1 MRISFQWLSKYVKL
15 KISPNELA
23 EKLTSVGLEVEGIE
37 RLGGQFDNFVVG
49 EIVSVRKHTNADK
62 LSVCRVNIG
71 MKNETSVEDVLK
83 IVCGAPNV
91 AAGQKVAVGLVG
103 AVVPK
108 NQHDPAGKPF
118 TLSNVKIRG
127 EESFGM
133 ICSEY
138 ELGIGEDAKG
148 ILVLDPSA
156 KVGVPLAKHFGL
168 DDVVF
173 EIGITPNRPDC
184 LSHIGI
190 AREAAAVL
198 KRKVDLPRTR
208 IRENKEHIA
217 KEFSV
222 EVHTPEGC
230 PRYSARLVSDIVVA
244 PSPQWLQTSLRSVGL
259 RPINNVVDITNFVMY
274 EFGQPLHAFDGDLIH
289 KKKIIVRNAS
299 EGDKFVTLD
308 GIERSLTS
316 STLMIWD
323 ADRPIAIAGVMG
335 GMNSEISGTTTSVFI
350 ESAFFNPSSVR
361 KTAKRLG
368 ILSDAAFRFERG
380 TDPNK
385 TVDAVD
391 RAASM
396 LAEIAGGQVHR
407 GVIDVYPRKI
417 KERLIRVRTER
428 VNKLLGT
435 DISSAA
441 MKKML
446 APIGITMRPK
456 PKGMMLCTVPTF
468 RPDIEQEI
476 DIVEEI
482 ARLHGYTKI
491 EDKMVSNIDF
501 SHRSSHA
508 DGSGK
513 LRNALCGLGFNEVV
527 TNSLLD
533 ESLVKPFS
541 PNVVKIKNPISK
553 DLSALRPS
561 TVFSMLQAVFHNTNY
576 GNSDLKLFEIG
587 RTYEKVRQEDPEVFI
602 HGYKEHRVISV
613 CLTGKKDAVSWD
625 SSSRFVDIYDLK
637 GVVQVLLDKIL
648 LDKFQFI
655 YYDSHSALTEETIV
669 VEKDGTYVG
678 FLGKVK
684 ADLLKKFSVESDVY
698 VSELSVSELVQ
709 DQKKFRTYVPPT
721 KFPSVRRDLAF
732 IVARDVLFE
741 AIERQVMMDGGH
753 LLKDV
758 TLFDIFE
765 GKPLPEGKKSF
776 AISVELNSAEKT
788 LTEEEATTVI
798 DRVVKG
804 VSEAFNAE
812 LRSSS

>member
-1 MRISFQWLSKYVKL
+1 MRISFNWLSKYIKL
-15 KISPNELA
+15 KISPEKLA
-23 EKLTSVGLEVEGIE
+23 EKLTSVGLEVESIE

-62 LSVCRVNIG
+62 LTVCLVSVGKKRGSTADDI
-71 MKNETSVEDVLK
+71 LQ

-91 AAGQKVAVGLVG
+91 TAGQKVAVGLVG
-103 AVVPK
+103 AVVPR

-118 TLSNVKIRG
+118 TLGNVKIRG
-127 EESFGM
+127 EESSGM

-138 ELGIGEDAKG
+138 ELGIGEDANG

-156 KVGVPLAKHFGL
+156 KVGASLAKHFGL

-190 AREAAAVL
+190 AREAAAIL
-198 KRKVDLPRTR
+198 KGKVELPRVH
-208 IRENKEHIA
+208 IRENAEQIS

-222 EVHTPEGC
+222 DVRNPEGC
-230 PRYSARLVSDIVVA
+230 PRYSARLVTGVVVA
-244 PSPQWLQTSLRSVGL
+244 PSPQWLQASLKSVGL
-259 RPINNVVDITNFVMY
+259 RPINNVVDVTNFVMF

-299 EGDKFVTLD
+299 DGEKFVTLD
-308 GIERSLTS
+308 GIERTLTA

-335 GMNSEISGTTTSVFI
+335 GMNSEISASTTSVFL

-380 TDPNK
+380 TDPNT

-407 GVIDVYPRKI
+407 GVIDVYPKKI
-417 KERLIRVRTER
+417 KDRRVRLRTER

-435 DISSAA
+435 NISAPS

-446 APIGITMRPK
+446 ASIGISTQSK
-456 PKGMMLCTVPTF
+456 SKGVMLCTVPTF

-476 DIVEEI
+476 DLVEEV

-491 EDKMVSNIDF
+491 EDKMMSNIDF
-501 SHRSSHA
+501 SHRSSHGDA
-508 DGSGK
+508 LAQ

-527 TNSLLD
+527 TNSLID
-533 ESLVKPFS
+533 QTLVKPFS
-541 PNVVKIKNPISK
+541 PNVVEIKNPISK

-561 TVFSMLQAVFHNTNY
+561 TVFSMLQAVYHNINY
-576 GNSDLKLFEIG
+576 GNGDLKLFEIG
-587 RTYEKVRQEDPEVFI
+587 RTYEKVAKEIPTAFI
-602 HGYKEHRVISV
+602 QGYKENGVISV
-613 CLTGKKDAVSWD
+613 CMTGKRNTVSWN
-625 SSSRFVDIYDLK
+625 SSGRSIDIYDLK
-637 GVVQVLLDKIL
+637 GVVQALLDKIL

-655 YYDSHSALTEETIV
+655 YYDSRSPLTEETIV

-698 VSELSVSELVQ
+698 VSELSISELVQ
-709 DQKKFRTYVPPT
+709 TQKKFKMYVPPT

-732 IVARDVLFE
+732 IVAKDVLFE
-741 AIERQVMMDGGH
+741 AIERQVVLEGGH
-753 LLKDV
+753 LLKGV
-758 TLFDIFE
+758 TLFDVFE

-788 LTEEEATTVI
+788 LTEDEAAKVI

-804 VSEAFNAE
+804 VSQAFGAE